1 MRLSITAEKGSDTAS
16 DQNTTAKSGSP
27 FEAIR
32 HTSEDGAE
40 YWTARELA
48 KVLGYTEYGKF
59 RNTIKKAETACETSG
74 QAVSDHF
81 AHVSDMI
88 AVGKGAHR
96 QVEDVRLSRYACYLV
111 VQNADPEKPIVA
123 LGQTYFAVQTRRAEL
138 ADELAGMPEAPRRL
152 AMRDEVVHR
161 NVDLAA
167 VAARQAGLVSGRDFA
182 TFQDHGY
189 WGLYGG
195 ETARQIATRKG
206 IGPREKILDW
216 MGSEELA
223 ANWFRITQTE
233 AKLRREGIDNK
244 ADANAAHHQVGK
256 AVRQTIADLGGTMP
270 EELPTP
276 KESIADL
283 PYFPLSQTAQRTRIE
298 ARTSRRAEVGDET
311 LDALA
316 GARYLAQ
323 LAAKHPQQP
332 RRADGGVT
340 A

>member
-1 MRLSITAEKGSDTAS
+1 MLCAWSICSWRTHVKRLSITAEKGSDTVS
-16 DQNTTAKSGSP
+16 DHNTTANSGSP

-32 HTSEDGAE
+32 HTTEDGAE
-40 YWTARELA
+40 YWSARELA
-48 KVLGYTEYGKF
+48 KILGYTDWRNFMRAIGKA
-59 RNTIKKAETACETSG
+59 REACEASG
-74 QAVSDHF
+74 HAVSDHF
-81 AHVSDMI
+81 VEANDMVAI
-88 AVGKGAHR
+88 GSGAQRRRDNVH
-96 QVEDVRLSRYACYLV
+96 LSRYACYLV

-138 ADELAGMPEAPRRL
+138 ADELAGMPEAQRRL

-167 VAARQAGLVSGRDFA
+167 VAATQAGLVSGRDFA

-189 WGLYGG
+189 RGLYGG
-195 ETARQIATRKG
+195 ETARQIAARKG

-276 KESIADL
+276 KESIAEL
-283 PYFPLSQTAQRTRIE
+283 RSCELKRLEAERQPALFP
-298 ARTSRRAEVGDET
+298 AEPVGPADE
-311 LDALA
+311 D
-316 GARYLAQ
+316 
-323 LAAKHPQQP
+323 
-332 RRADGGVT
+332 
-340 A
+340 

>member
-1 MRLSITAEKGSDTAS
+1 MAKKGSETVDDQATA
-16 DQNTTAKSGSP
+16 AAGGSP

-32 HTSEDGAE
+32 RTTEDGAE
-40 YWTARELA
+40 YWSARELS
-48 KVLGYTEYGKF
+48 KILGYTEYGKF
-59 RNTIKKAETACETSG
+59 RNAIKRAETACESSG
-74 QAVSDHF
+74 QAISDHF

-88 AVGKGAHR
+88 ATGKGAHR
-96 QVEDVRLSRYACYLV
+96 QVEDVHLSRYACYLI

-138 ADELAGMPEAPRRL
+138 ADELASMPEAQRRL

-167 VAARQAGLVSGRDFA
+167 VAATQAGLVSGRDFA

-189 WGLYGG
+189 RGLYGG
-195 ETARQIATRKG
+195 ETARQIAARKG
-206 IGPREKILDW
+206 LGPREKILDW
-216 MGSEELA
+216 MDSEELA

-244 ADANAAHHQVGK
+244 TDAFAAHHQVGK

-276 KESIADL
+276 PESIAEL
-283 PYFPLSQTAQRTRIE
+283 RRREQQRLE
-298 ARTSRRAEVGDET
+298 AERQPSLFAAEQDE
-311 LDALA
+311 A
-316 GARYLAQ
+316 
-323 LAAKHPQQP
+323 
-332 RRADGGVT
+332 
-340 A
+340 